1 MFFDV
6 VIFSI
11 NSSDIP
17 LDFHDSILVV
27 PLKYLMYFL
36 AGINANKFE
45 IFLKNILLHYPLR
58 ILIYIKYFVNPFV
71 DIAFTSFNSLFISFL
86 VKVTV
91 FSFPSKLVFFTKLAI
106 SFSIAK
112 FAWFSLAV
120 KSLMLTYQ
128 ILE

>member
-1 MFFDV
+1 M
-6 VIFSI
+6 
-11 NSSDIP
+11 
-17 LDFHDSILVV
+17 
-27 PLKYLMYFL
+27 LK
-36 AGINANKFE
+36 KFE

-71 DIAFTSFNSLFISFL
+71 DIAFTYFNSLFISFL

-112 FAWFSLAV
+112 FAWFSLALN
-120 KSLMLTYQ
+120 SLMLTYQ